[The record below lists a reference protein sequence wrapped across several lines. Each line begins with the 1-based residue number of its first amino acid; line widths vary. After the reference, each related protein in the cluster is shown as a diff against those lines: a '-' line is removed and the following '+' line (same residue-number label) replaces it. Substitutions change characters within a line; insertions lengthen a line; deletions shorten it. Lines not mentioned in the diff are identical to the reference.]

1 MGQKTGLINF
11 KSVDGENSL
20 RKFSEDGKNV
30 SKSIKSTIF
39 NVFLELV
46 Y

>member
-20 RKFSEDGKNV
+20 RKFSEDGKKMSQKV
-30 SKSIKSTIF
+30 
-39 NVFLELV
+39 
-46 Y
+46 